1 VEGVEIVEDVANFR
15 PSPRTARC
23 EQGNANLTACAARV
37 DAGLVQGQTHGPI
50 DPVHVL
56 ARIGKRLLPPDQ
68 PPRVRLPLDCLWPLV
83 MCFPPTPTFGVQP
96 LIVKSVEQLA
106 VELVRDP

>member
-1 VEGVEIVEDVANFR
+1 MRSLFEAFR
-15 PSPRTARC
+15 ADLRHEP
-23 EQGNANLTACAARV
+23 LRV

-83 MCFPPTPTFGVQP
+83 MCFPPTPTVGVQP